1 MKQAELKP
9 CPFCNGK
16 AKLTKI
22 KTKRL
27 SSEEMVDAYCVICTA
42 NECGCLTQY
51 CLSPEEAEKMWN
63 RRTNNDKIQ
72 S

>member
-9 CPFCNGK
+9 CPFCNGE

-22 KTKRL
+22 KTKRFA
-27 SSEEMVDAYCVICTA
+27 SEEMVDAYCVICTA
-42 NECGCLTQY
+42 TDCGCLTQY

-63 RRTNNDKIQ
+63 RRTG
-72 S
+72 